1 MNDLGVRDRYD
12 AIGRDRRD
20 SPAVDREIES
30 PVKHRLWAR
39 RRWGG
44 RLFALGG
51 FLLLA
56 AGLSLGVWGKISQ
69 QEQVTATAEQARDF
83 IPSVRVATVEASPAT
98 VSVTLPGTTAAFA
111 AANIFA
117 RATGYIATRNVDI
130 GDHVKA
136 GELLAQLA
144 VPELDDQISQN
155 EATLNQLKSA
165 LTQAEANRRL
175 RQVTWDRD
183 QPLVE
188 KGWVTRQQGDVDVQN
203 LRAQEAGVAAAK
215 HNVTAQENLVKQLYQ
230 NRDYASVVAP
240 FDGVITQRNVDVGS
254 LVQGPPTATSG
265 TFMFEIMQEDVIRVS
280 AYVPQDAAFG
290 VAPGVGAVVR
300 VPEIPDREFPGTV
313 TRIADALQ
321 PGTRTLLTEIDIP
334 NPDGALTPGI
344 YCTIELHIPRKTSS
358 LSVPADA
365 LIFNRN
371 GMQVAVVSNGKA
383 EIRKV
388 NVKRDLGTRVEVDT
402 GLKAG
407 EQVIL
412 NPPVTLVDGS
422 KVQLRPAAA
431 APDS

>member
-1 MNDLGVRDRYD
+1 MISD
-12 AIGRDRRD
+12 
-20 SPAVDREIES
+20 VD
-30 PVKHRLWAR
+30 V
-39 RRWGG
+39 
-44 RLFALGG
+44 ALGAS
-51 FLLLA
+51 LLLA
-56 AGLSLGVWGKISQ
+56 GGLSLGVWGKISQ
-69 QEQVTATAEQARDF
+69 QQQVTATAERARDF
-83 IPSVRVATVEASPAT
+83 VPSVRVATVEASPGT
-98 VSVTLPGTTAAFA
+98 LSVTLPGTTAAFA

-265 TFMFEIMQEDVIRVS
+265 TFMFEIMQENVIRVS

>member
-117 RATGYIATRNVDI
+117 RATGYIAKRNVDI

-136 GELLAQLA
+136 GDVLAQLA

-155 EATLNQLKSA
+155 EATLDQLKSA
-165 LTQAEANRRL
+165 LDQAEASQKL
-175 RQVTWDRD
+175 QQVTWDRD
-183 QPLVE
+183 APLVE
-188 KGWVTRQQGDVDVQN
+188 KGWVTRQQGTVDVQN
-203 LRAQEAGVAAAK
+203 LKGQEAAVAAAK
-215 HNVTAQENLVKQLYQ
+215 HNVTAQENLIKQLHQ
-230 NRDYASVVAP
+230 QRDYASVVAP

-254 LVQGPPTATSG
+254 LVQGNATSG
-265 TFMFEIMQEDVIRVS
+265 TFMFEIMQEDVIRVMVF
-280 AYVPQDAAFG
+280 VPQDAAFG
-290 VAPGVGAVVR
+290 VAPGIEAILR
-300 VPEIPDREFPGTV
+300 VPELPDRDFPGKV

-344 YCTIELHIPRKTSS
+344 YCTIELRIPRRTPS

-365 LIFNRN
+365 IIFNRN
-371 GMQVAVVSNGKA
+371 GMQVAVVKNGKA
-383 EIRKV
+383 KIRKV
-388 NVKRDLGTRVEVDT
+388 NVKRDLGTRVEVDS
-402 GLKAG
+402 GIKAG

-412 NPPVTLVDGS
+412 NPPVTLADGS
-422 KVQLRPAAA
+422 KVQPRPEAA
-431 APDS
+431 APDG

>member
-117 RATGYIATRNVDI
+117 RATGYIAKRNVDI

-136 GELLAQLA
+136 GDVLAQLA

-155 EATLNQLKSA
+155 EATLDQLKSA
-165 LTQAEANRRL
+165 LDQAEASQKL
-175 RQVTWDRD
+175 QQVTWDRD
-183 QPLVE
+183 APLVE
-188 KGWVTRQQGDVDVQN
+188 KGWVTRQQGTVDVQN
-203 LRAQEAGVAAAK
+203 LKGQEAAVAAAK
-215 HNVTAQENLVKQLYQ
+215 HNVTAQENLIKQLHQ
-230 NRDYASVVAP
+230 QRDYASVVAP

-254 LVQGPPTATSG
+254 LVQGNATSG
-265 TFMFEIMQEDVIRVS
+265 TFMFEIMQEDVIRVMVF
-280 AYVPQDAAFG
+280 VPQDAAFG
-290 VAPGVGAVVR
+290 VAPGIEAILR
-300 VPEIPDREFPGTV
+300 VPELPDRDFPGKV

-344 YCTIELHIPRKTSS
+344 YCTIELRIPRRTPS

-365 LIFNRN
+365 IIFNRN
-371 GMQVAVVSNGKA
+371 GMQVAVVKNGKA

-388 NVKRDLGTRVEVDT
+388 NVKRDLGTRVEVDS
-402 GLKAG
+402 GIKAG

-412 NPPVTLVDGS
+412 NPPVSLADGS
-422 KVQLRPAAA
+422 KVQPRPEAA
-431 APDS
+431 APDG

>member
-117 RATGYIATRNVDI
+117 RATGYIAKRNVDI

-136 GELLAQLA
+136 GDVLAQLA

-155 EATLNQLKSA
+155 EATLDQLKSA
-165 LTQAEANRRL
+165 LDQAEASQKL
-175 RQVTWDRD
+175 QQVTWDRD
-183 QPLVE
+183 APLVE
-188 KGWVTRQQGDVDVQN
+188 KGWVTRQQGTVDVQN
-203 LRAQEAGVAAAK
+203 LKGQEAAVAAAK
-215 HNVTAQENLVKQLYQ
+215 HNVTAQENLIKQLHQ
-230 NRDYASVVAP
+230 QRDYASVVAP

-254 LVQGPPTATSG
+254 LVQGNATSG
-265 TFMFEIMQEDVIRVS
+265 TFMFEIMQEDVIRVMVF
-280 AYVPQDAAFG
+280 VPQDAAFG
-290 VAPGVGAVVR
+290 VAPGIEAILR
-300 VPEIPDREFPGTV
+300 VPELPDRDFPGKV

-344 YCTIELHIPRKTSS
+344 YCMIELRIPRRTPS

-365 LIFNRN
+365 IIFNRN

-383 EIRKV
+383 EIHKV
-388 NVKRDLGTRVEVDT
+388 SVKRDFGTRVEVDS
-402 GLKAG
+402 GVKAG
-407 EQVIL
+407 DQVIL
-412 NPPVTLVDGS
+412 NPPVNLVDGS
-422 KVQLRPAAA
+422 KVQARAETAAA
-431 APDS
+431 SK